1 MTSAIVQY
9 LYPHNFFCHHLFIGT
24 KGVFISQNSSIATF
38 WKWVYLCTV
47 KPALSSHPQKMGF
60 HRIRVILKWWKMSFY
75 AIVDFMYKNSLKILL
90 TLVLGEKNG
99 FNFTKKIILSFN
111 WVVLPYMWPFITS
124 RRQYKQAVVTHSKV
138 TMTT

>member
-1 MTSAIVQY
+1 
-9 LYPHNFFCHHLFIGT
+9 
-24 KGVFISQNSSIATF
+24 
-38 WKWVYLCTV
+38 
-47 KPALSSHPQKMGF
+47 
-60 HRIRVILKWWKMSFY
+60 MSFY

-90 TLVLGEKNG
+90 ALVLGEKNG

-111 WVVLPYMWPFITS
+111 WVILPYMWPFITS

>member
-1 MTSAIVQY
+1 
-9 LYPHNFFCHHLFIGT
+9 
-24 KGVFISQNSSIATF
+24 
-38 WKWVYLCTV
+38 
-47 KPALSSHPQKMGF
+47 
-60 HRIRVILKWWKMSFY
+60 MSFY

-124 RRQYKQAVVTHSKV
+124 GRQYKQAVVIHSKV